1 MPRTK
6 EEENICSECG
16 NKLTKKAKF
25 CPECGTEVIKDELEK
40 EIKEEEQVK
49 KPPVEII
56 EEEPPKKEKNEK
68 WKKYVYPI
76 IAIVVTLGVCLAMFT
91 MYYKYYLKNL
101 VIETTK
107 ETVTV
112 TDSGISAAVNKVYDS
127 VVIVENY
134 VDKQLYATGTGFV
147 YKTEGDTS
155 YILTNSHVI
164 QNASEVKVVFTDEN
178 REKVTVVG
186 SDSYSDIAV
195 LAVDSSK
202 VKTVAEIGDSKK
214 LKVGDTAFTVGAPLD
229 SATYG
234 WTVTR
239 GVISGTNRVVTI
251 ADNNNSTIMME
262 VLQTDAAINNGNSGG
277 PLCNSN
283 GEVIGI
289 TNMKLASS
297 SIEGM
302 GFAIPIEKAVEYADK
317 FISGENVAHPYLGV
331 YMYDA
336 SNQYYSKGKT
346 GLYIEEVEENS
357 PADKGGLKKGD
368 KILSING
375 KEVEDS
381 THFKYEL
388 YKLKAGDKVKILVD
402 RNGKEKTITVTLG
415 STGKNA

>member
-1 MPRTK
+1 MPRAK
-6 EEENICSECG
+6 EEIKCSECG
-16 NKLTKKAKF
+16 NKLTQKAKF
-25 CPECGTEVIKDELEK
+25 CPECGQKVIKDELVKEIEK
-40 EIKEEEQVK
+40 EELK
-49 KPPVEII
+49 KVQPVEII
-56 EEEPPKKEKNEK
+56 EEEPKLKKEKNEK

-76 IAIVVTLGVCLAMFT
+76 IAIIITLGLCLAMFT

-112 TDSGISAAVNKVYDS
+112 TDTGISAAVNKVYDS
-127 VVIVENY
+127 VVIIENY

-164 QNASEVKVVFTDEN
+164 QNATSVKVVFTDEK
-178 REKVTVVG
+178 REEVEVVG

-195 LAVDSSK
+195 LAVDSDK
-202 VKTVAEIGDSKK
+202 VKKVAEIGDSTK
-214 LKVGDTAFTVGAPLD
+214 LNVGDTAFTVGAPLD

-239 GVISGTNRVVTI
+239 GVISGTNRLVTI
-251 ADNNNSTIMME
+251 TDNNNSSIMME

-302 GFAIPIEKAVEYADK
+302 GFAIPIEKAAEYADK
-317 FISGENVAHPYLGV
+317 FISGESVAHPYLGV
-331 YMYDA
+331 YMYDS
-336 SNQYYSKGKT
+336 SNTYYSRGKT
-346 GLYIEEVEENS
+346 GLYIEEVEKNS
-357 PADKGGLKKGD
+357 PADKAGLKKGD

-388 YKLKAGDKVKILVD
+388 YKLKVGEKVKITVD
-402 RNGKEKTITVTLG
+402 RDGKEKTITVTLG

>member
-1 MPRTK
+1 MPNTK
-6 EEENICSECG
+6 EESICRECG

-25 CPECGTEVIKDELEK
+25 CPECGTKIIKDELVE
-40 EIKEEEQVK
+40 EIKKEETK
-49 KPPVEII
+49 KVQPVEII

-76 IAIVVTLGVCLAMFT
+76 IAIVITLGLCLAMFT

-112 TDSGISAAVNKVYDS
+112 TDTGISASVNKVYDA

-164 QNASEVKVVFTDEN
+164 QNSTDVKVVFTDEN
-178 REKVTVVG
+178 REEAEVVG
-186 SDSYSDIAV
+186 SDTYSDIAV
-195 LAVDSSK
+195 LAVDSDK
-202 VKTVAEIGDSKK
+202 IKTVAEIGDSTK

-239 GVISGTNRVVTI
+239 GVISGTNRLVTI
-251 ADNNNSTIMME
+251 SDGNNSSIMME

-317 FISGENVAHPYLGV
+317 FVSGEKVSHPYLGV

-336 SNQYYSKGKT
+336 SADPYNSRGRT

-357 PADKGGLKKGD
+357 PADKAGLKKGD

-388 YKLKAGDKVKILVD
+388 YKLKVGEKVKITVD
-402 RNGKEKTITVTLG
+402 RNGKDKTLTVTLG